1 MRPVAVTALIVL
13 AAGGAYAQAETLL
26 HPCESLET
34 AGVGLGRQ
42 LDETRLFV
50 SHAAEHVTEG
60 AGAVGIYG
68 HAPADAAG
76 NVYISIYLFI
86 EPADLTERALLF
98 HAATSTPE
106 QSKALYVRG
115 YDADGQCV
123 MSWLSW
129 RGELTATASEFRLV
143 AGGDTGTLTWEP
155 GRIENPDRSGVVR
168 LEFITGTGEKD
179 VDFNLVVDNVRAGA
193 AG

>member
-1 MRPVAVTALIVL
+1 MRPVAVSALIVL
-13 AAGGAYAQAETLL
+13 AAGGAYAQAGTLL

-34 AGVGLGRQ
+34 AGVGMGRQ
-42 LDETRLFV
+42 LEETRLFV

-60 AGAVGIYG
+60 IGAVAIYG

-76 NVYISIYLFI
+76 NVYISIYLSI
-86 EPADLTERALLF
+86 EPADFTDRALLF

-115 YDADGQCV
+115 YDADGDCV
-123 MSWLSW
+123 MSWSSW
-129 RGELTATASEFRLV
+129 RGELAAASEFRLV

-155 GRIENPDRSGVVR
+155 GRIGSPDRSEVVK

-179 VDFNLVVDNVRAGA
+179 VDFNLIVDNVRAGA

>member
-86 EPADLTERALLF
+86 EPADLTERARPRRDLN
-98 HAATSTPE
+98 PE
-106 QSKALYVRG
+106 QSKALCAATTRTGNLHELVELG
-115 YDADGQCV
+115 
-123 MSWLSW
+123 
-129 RGELTATASEFRLV
+129 GELTATASGSVLAR
-143 AGGDTGTLTWEP
+143 GDTG
-155 GRIENPDRSGVVR
+155 
-168 LEFITGTGEKD
+168 
-179 VDFNLVVDNVRAGA
+179 A
-193 AG
+193 